1 MSKQTTK
8 FKTAAMV
15 LIAGLVLIG
24 PAAASAEGDGMRASY
39 KVGDGLKIGDGNN
52 LVHLQG
58 RVQGRFTYNLLEGA
72 ADNDTWAIQ
81 RGKIKIEGFTL
92 EKKLKFGFQMNL
104 STRARATTTAV
115 CGTPTDADGDG
126 QIDTCAATNAVTT
139 ESTTGLATLEDY
151 YVDYVPFSFFG
162 VKIGQFKVPFLMQ
175 ELTSSGK
182 QQFVDRS
189 LSTGFFNLSRD
200 LGVTLHC
207 DFWEKGLNYN
217 LFFMNGDGINTINR
231 NQSLMAGVR
240 LEYPILGEYKPS
252 ESDTDDSQEHNLGV
266 GLAYAFNELG
276 SAFVNG
282 TVPAGAKMSL
292 GTLDVGY
299 KYKGFSF
306 QGAGMISRS
315 HDTAKLT
322 NYGWNAQV
330 GYFIVPKKF
339 EVAVRSA
346 GTVFSNALPNQY
358 EYAAALNYFIAGHG
372 IKLQTDYALIMNNR
386 GLNLNDHRVRTQV
399 QVIF

>member
-1 MSKQTTK
+1 M
-8 FKTAAMV
+8 KTNVRRRALVWALAAGMF
-15 LIAGLVLIG
+15 LG
-24 PAAASAEGDGMRASY
+24 SAMGTAYAEDPEGMRASY
-39 KVGDGLKIGDGNN
+39 KVGDGLKIGDGDN
-52 LVHLQG
+52 LIHLQG
-58 RVQGRFTYNLLEGA
+58 RVQGRFTYNLLEAA

-92 EKKLKFGFQMNL
+92 KKKLKFGFQMNL
-104 STRARATTTAV
+104 ATRNRATTAAV
-115 CGTPTDADGDG
+115 CTDAA
-126 QIDTCAATNAVTT
+126 CANTVNAVTA

-151 YVDYVPFSFFG
+151 YLDYVPYDFFG
-162 VKIGQFKVPFLMQ
+162 VKIGQFKAPFLMQ

-182 QQFVDRS
+182 QQFVDRA
-189 LSTGFFNLSRD
+189 LSTGHFNLARD
-200 LGVTLHC
+200 IGGTLHGE
-207 DFWEKGLNYN
+207 FWDGGLNYN
-217 LFFMNGDGINTINR
+217 VFFMNGDGINQINR
-231 NQSLMAGVR
+231 NQSLMAGLR
-240 LEYPILGEYKPS
+240 LEMPILGEYKAS

-282 TVPAGAKMSL
+282 TIPAGAKLSL

-299 KYKGFSF
+299 KYRGFSF
-306 QGAGMISRS
+306 QGAGMLARS
-315 HDTAKLT
+315 HDTAVLT
-322 NYGWNAQV
+322 NYGWNAQA

-339 EVAVRSA
+339 EVALRGS

-358 EYAAALNYFIAGHG
+358 EYAAALNYFIVGHG
-372 IKLQTDYALIMNNR
+372 IKVQADYGLLMNTR